1 MPKKKQTEL
10 SVKNTK
16 PKSGSGAKYLIVLVL
31 WTVVAV
37 GMYYALA
44 IKMQV
49 SWIIDLYFWI
59 SLPCL
64 GAAVVVNSVNNIKYS
79 AAMLRDKS
87 ENSQST
93 EKKPDEKLVPK
104 IKSVVKWLI
113 VAGLPPFVCVM
124 LDIIIII
131 FNEKY

>member
-10 SVKNTK
+10 SFKNTK

>member
-10 SVKNTK
+10 SVKNAK
-16 PKSGSGAKYLIVLVL
+16 PKSGSGVKYLIVLVL